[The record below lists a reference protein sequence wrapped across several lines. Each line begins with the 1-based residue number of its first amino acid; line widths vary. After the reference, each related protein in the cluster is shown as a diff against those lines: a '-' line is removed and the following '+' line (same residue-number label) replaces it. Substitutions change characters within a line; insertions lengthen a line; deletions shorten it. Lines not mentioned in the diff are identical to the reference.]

1 MLKRI
6 RGIENNFSLG
16 KAAAFI
22 GILSLLS
29 RLLGFYRQYLFA
41 SSFGLSDTLD
51 IYIAAFRIPDTIF
64 NLLILGT
71 LSAAFI
77 PVFSQY
83 YLKNKQQAFEIAN
96 SILNF
101 SFLVMLVICGVAFIF
116 ASPLTHLLVPGFD
129 PDKLQQTVFLTRIL
143 LVSPIIFTISNIFS
157 SILLSFKRFIAV
169 NIAALFYNAGI
180 IFGLIFLYPNWGM
193 AGLGIGVIIGALLH
207 ALIQL
212 PELIHQGWRFS
223 FILKLK
229 SDGVKKILTL
239 FIPRIFGLDISF
251 VSLLIASFIGSY
263 LAEGSIAAYTL
274 ANDLQALPIG
284 IFAISTAT
292 ALFPLLSEN
301 FAKND
306 HESFIKNLERG
317 MLQVL
322 IFIIPISIWMLLFRA
337 QIVRII
343 YGHGKIDWNQTILL
357 FNTFGVF
364 TIALFSQALAPLLAR
379 AFYARQNTKIPLIIG
394 LCSFVI
400 NAVSSYIF
408 SLYFGVVGM
417 VIGFC
422 LASFCNTVL
431 LFIFLRLDLSKQVPQ
446 NLIHDFDSN
455 ILKQSLKII
464 FAAGIAGLV
473 SYSYLYLVAP
483 FLNTKTVIGLITQI
497 GLSGLAGLVVYLILL
512 YLLKN
517 PMVKSLINKISF

>member
-193 AGLGIGVIIGALLH
+193 AGLGIGVIIGASCS
-207 ALIQL
+207 
-212 PELIHQGWRFS
+212 R
-223 FILKLK
+223 
-229 SDGVKKILTL
+229 
-239 FIPRIFGLDISF
+239 RR
-251 VSLLIASFIGSY
+251 
-263 LAEGSIAAYTL
+263 
-274 ANDLQALPIG
+274 
-284 IFAISTAT
+284 ST
-292 ALFPLLSEN
+292 S
-301 FAKND
+301 
-306 HESFIKNLERG
+306 
-317 MLQVL
+317 
-322 IFIIPISIWMLLFRA
+322 
-337 QIVRII
+337 
-343 YGHGKIDWNQTILL
+343 
-357 FNTFGVF
+357 
-364 TIALFSQALAPLLAR
+364 
-379 AFYARQNTKIPLIIG
+379 
-394 LCSFVI
+394 
-400 NAVSSYIF
+400 
-408 SLYFGVVGM
+408 
-417 VIGFC
+417 
-422 LASFCNTVL
+422 ASFCS
-431 LFIFLRLDLSKQVPQ
+431 LSAT
-446 NLIHDFDSN
+446 S
-455 ILKQSLKII
+455 S
-464 FAAGIAGLV
+464 
-473 SYSYLYLVAP
+473 
-483 FLNTKTVIGLITQI
+483 
-497 GLSGLAGLVVYLILL
+497 ILL
-512 YLLKN
+512 
-517 PMVKSLINKISF
+517 SSQCSISVES